1 MIDNQK
7 LDEEIEI
14 IRSSS
19 ITEIFK
25 QVSFPIISLILAL
38 IFGAFI
44 LIFLELDP
52 LKAFEKMTTGTLTD
66 KKIANTLFYATPL
79 ILTGLSVAIAFRA
92 GMFNIGT
99 EGQMV
104 MGAFLSALVG
114 FGLNN
119 YYNVKLPPIIF
130 IPLLMLAGMLGGAL
144 WALVPA
150 LLKARGVHEVIS
162 TIMMNYI
169 ASTLLIFLM
178 GSSDSPFID
187 PSLGG
192 NFSPQTPPIP
202 RSAWLPLVF
211 ERLFSRLHW
220 GFFIGI
226 FVCIIIYIVLWKTRL
241 GYETRAVGLNPNAAK
256 YGGISVNRRLVMI
269 MLISGGLGGL
279 AGSLEVM
286 GQFHMYL
293 DKSLAGYGFDGI
305 AVAIIGGNHPFGVIF
320 GALLFGWL
328 QNVSLVF
335 QLPPYPIPKDVANTV
350 KGFVILLV
358 AVPMISKIIVNNFEE
373 TYKESWLKIE
383 VNRLWKRYHLQK
395 GKMNQYFKMEDR
407 SSLIR
412 AVISVIILFLIL
424 IWGIFLIFSVLA
436 ISYVVYWFLD
446 LGNYIMSKFWEPVL
460 GSEIGPILT
469 EIDVYIMISLI
480 LIFIFYLIIRD
491 RNRIFYFFRY
501 SFTFFIEVCFFSLRL
516 IPIGLIHY
524 FDSFMRWIVNYIGD
538 FENWFI
544 WKVFLFIKSHLIE
557 IVILIFFS
565 LCAVFYSILAPD
577 LDALIRSLLILFLLI
592 FILFLYILSRR
603 KLEKRNI
610 PSILFFFGIGFGFI
624 EYLNIT
630 DLFRQDIA
638 LFSTISLIFAFILF
652 QEFLANKENI
662 KQWISA
668 RKSIEINK
676 ENRTIIQR
684 YSLFLIVVL
693 ILFSLMLLIGETSL
707 PIRFPIPPGW
717 IQETLNINTLF
728 FDLRN
733 YGMLIGII
741 GLIVIVF
748 GFFNLRKF
756 SLPHKLSEIYFL
768 PYFLISLATIFLFF
782 SLAIFFKFNSFVSF
796 TALIG
801 LLIISTV
808 LILYY
813 EGKNASVQLSTI
825 NIKSLNIMKYYT
837 IFGIVLVI
845 ITFLMSYF
853 PFYIGSFYF
862 PLVSFALLIL
872 IGLIIAFYEWFS
884 WRRHPIPNP
893 KKKDEDKAFYS
904 TNQSLR
910 YHLYFCTILVILSI
924 LIFFTG
930 KSLIPMRFNL
940 FFFRLYSIGSLFG
953 ILGLIT
959 IIIGFIITTRIPKPK
974 KQADIYHF
982 PLLFKI
988 VSVVFAFLALYTF
1001 FEMDPFLL
1009 ISLTLAIAAPI
1020 GFASLGGMFSEKSG
1034 VVNIGLE
1041 GMMLAGAF
1049 SAVWLTHETGDP
1061 WAGVVGAILAGALMG
1076 LLHAVASIKY
1086 QANQVVVGVAINLL
1100 SSAIT
1105 TLGIW
1110 VVWNSPGQS
1119 DAVRSLPQVRMEFLT
1134 GIPIIGEFLYNLTY
1148 GAVGLSPLVYVFIAM
1163 IFVSGWIIQRTTFGL
1178 RVRSV
1183 GEHPRAADTLGINV
1197 YRMRY
1202 ICVII
1207 SGILAAVGGAQLT
1220 LGWISVFNKDMTN
1233 GRGFVALA
1241 ALIFGGWHP
1250 IGAALASL
1258 FFGFAY
1264 SFRFQLEPQLTQLGI
1279 DWILLDLHLED
1290 LTPTIPFV
1298 VTLIAV
1304 ALVAK
1309 RMRPPAA
1316 DGIPYVKEGG

>member
-1 MIDNQK
+1 MLGNQN
-7 LDEEIEI
+7 LEEEIET
-14 IRSSS
+14 IRTSS
-19 ITEIFK
+19 ISEIAR
-25 QVSFPIISLILAL
+25 QVSFPAISFILAL

-52 LKAFEKMTTGTLTD
+52 IKAFEKMTTGTLTD

-114 FGLNN
+114 FSLNN
-119 YYNVKLPPIIF
+119 YYHVKLPTLIF

-256 YGGISVNRRLVMI
+256 YGGISVNRRLIMI

-350 KGFVILLV
+350 KGFIILLV
-358 AVPMISKIIVNNFEE
+358 AVPMISKLIVNNFEE
-373 TYKESWLKIE
+373 TYKESWLNIE

-395 GKMNQYFKMEDR
+395 GKMNQYFKMENR
-407 SSLIR
+407 SRLIR
-412 AVISVIILFLIL
+412 AVISVIILFLIF

-436 ISYVVYWFLD
+436 FSYVVYWFLD

-469 EIDVYIMISLI
+469 EIDVYIMISVI

-524 FDSFMRWIVNYIGD
+524 FDSFVRWIVNYIGD

-544 WKVFLFIKSHLIE
+544 WKVFLFIKTHLIE

-638 LFSTISLIFAFILF
+638 
-652 QEFLANKENI
+652 
-662 KQWISA
+662 
-668 RKSIEINK
+668 
-676 ENRTIIQR
+676 
-684 YSLFLIVVL
+684 
-693 ILFSLMLLIGETSL
+693 
-707 PIRFPIPPGW
+707 
-717 IQETLNINTLF
+717 
-728 FDLRN
+728 
-733 YGMLIGII
+733 
-741 GLIVIVF
+741 
-748 GFFNLRKF
+748 
-756 SLPHKLSEIYFL
+756 
-768 PYFLISLATIFLFF
+768 
-782 SLAIFFKFNSFVSF
+782 
-796 TALIG
+796 
-801 LLIISTV
+801 
-808 LILYY
+808 
-813 EGKNASVQLSTI
+813 
-825 NIKSLNIMKYYT
+825 
-837 IFGIVLVI
+837 
-845 ITFLMSYF
+845 
-853 PFYIGSFYF
+853 
-862 PLVSFALLIL
+862 
-872 IGLIIAFYEWFS
+872 
-884 WRRHPIPNP
+884 
-893 KKKDEDKAFYS
+893 
-904 TNQSLR
+904 
-910 YHLYFCTILVILSI
+910 
-924 LIFFTG
+924 
-930 KSLIPMRFNL
+930 
-940 FFFRLYSIGSLFG
+940 
-953 ILGLIT
+953 
-959 IIIGFIITTRIPKPK
+959 
-974 KQADIYHF
+974 
-982 PLLFKI
+982 
-988 VSVVFAFLALYTF
+988 
-1001 FEMDPFLL
+1001 
-1009 ISLTLAIAAPI
+1009 
-1020 GFASLGGMFSEKSG
+1020 
-1034 VVNIGLE
+1034 
-1041 GMMLAGAF
+1041 
-1049 SAVWLTHETGDP
+1049 
-1061 WAGVVGAILAGALMG
+1061 
-1076 LLHAVASIKY
+1076 
-1086 QANQVVVGVAINLL
+1086 
-1100 SSAIT
+1100 
-1105 TLGIW
+1105 
-1110 VVWNSPGQS
+1110 
-1119 DAVRSLPQVRMEFLT
+1119 
-1134 GIPIIGEFLYNLTY
+1134 
-1148 GAVGLSPLVYVFIAM
+1148 
-1163 IFVSGWIIQRTTFGL
+1163 
-1178 RVRSV
+1178 
-1183 GEHPRAADTLGINV
+1183 
-1197 YRMRY
+1197 
-1202 ICVII
+1202 
-1207 SGILAAVGGAQLT
+1207 
-1220 LGWISVFNKDMTN
+1220 
-1233 GRGFVALA
+1233 
-1241 ALIFGGWHP
+1241 
-1250 IGAALASL
+1250 
-1258 FFGFAY
+1258 
-1264 SFRFQLEPQLTQLGI
+1264 
-1279 DWILLDLHLED
+1279 
-1290 LTPTIPFV
+1290 
-1298 VTLIAV
+1298 
-1304 ALVAK
+1304 
-1309 RMRPPAA
+1309 
-1316 DGIPYVKEGG
+1316 